1 VRSEDSAR
9 SEETGLDK
17 AMTDITELVK
27 RLRERSGQYD
37 EYGWHSEIEI
47 EAADALEAQSKAI
60 AGLEYEARLF
70 DEALGNAH
78 ARIAELEAEIAELR
92 EVLRE
97 TLAIAERNELGD
109 YQSRASAA
117 LKGEK

>member
-1 VRSEDSAR
+1 
-9 SEETGLDK
+9 
-17 AMTDITELVK
+17 MTDIKELVK

-78 ARIAELEAEIAELR
+78 ARIAELEAALERICDTDPDDGTAWFH
-92 EVLRE
+92 EVAR
-97 TLAIAERNELGD
+97 
-109 YQSRASAA
+109 AA
-117 LKGEK
+117 LSGEKR